1 MNLALKFKNIQ
12 DCNGLP
18 RIRIHIN
25 DAVVFENEV
34 CPLITVQCH
43 PVDNQIKL
51 RIEHYGKDPSTDTVV
66 DKGVIVQDRS
76 CELDIIEVDGYD
88 LEELRWHSA
97 YHCEDGTVIDKC
109 LFFGKNGTWHI
120 AFELPV
126 LKWILK
132 TRHEI
137 NNNDPDWQQ
146 DYESYVRACR
156 LLNKSI

>member
-1 MNLALKFKNIQ
+1 MNLTLKFKNIQ

-18 RIRIHIN
+18 DIRISIN
-25 DAVVFENEV
+25 DAVVFENTV

-43 PVDNQIKL
+43 PVDNKINL
-51 RIEHYGKDPSTDTVV
+51 SIEHYGKDPSKDTVV
-66 DKGVIVQDRS
+66 VDGAIAQDRS
-76 CELDIIEVDGYD
+76 CELDSIEVDGYD
-88 LEELRWHSA
+88 LQELKWLSA
-97 YHCEDGTVIDKC
+97 YHCDDGTVLDKC

-120 AFELPV
+120 AFELPA
-126 LKWILK
+126 LKWILR

-137 NNNDPDWQQ
+137 NHNDPTWSE

>member
-18 RIRIHIN
+18 CIRIHVN
-25 DAVVFENEV
+25 DAVVFENTV
-34 CPLITVQCH
+34 CPLIIIQCH
-43 PVDNQIKL
+43 PVGNQITL
-51 RIEHYGKDPSTDTVV
+51 SIEHYGKDPAADTVV
-66 DKGVIVQDRS
+66 VDGTIVQDRS
-76 CELDIIEVDGYD
+76 CELDSIEVDGYD
-88 LEELRWHSA
+88 LEELQWHSA
-97 YHCEDGTVIDKC
+97 YHCTDGTVLDKC
-109 LFFGKNGTWHI
+109 LFFGKNGTWRI
-120 AFELPV
+120 EFELPV

-137 NNNDPDWQQ
+137 NHNDPDWQE

>member
-34 CPLITVQCH
+34 CPLITVHCH
-43 PVDNQIKL
+43 PVGNNIKL
-51 RIEHYGKDPSTDTVV
+51 RIEHYGKDSVVDTVV
-66 DKGVIVQDRS
+66 VDDAIVQDRS
-76 CELDIIEVDGYD
+76 CELDTIEVDGYE
-88 LEELRWHSA
+88 LEELKWHSA

-120 AFELPV
+120 EFELPV
-126 LKWILK
+126 LKWILR

-137 NNNDPDWQQ
+137 NRNDPDWQQ

>member
-18 RIRIHIN
+18 LIRIHIN
-25 DAVVFENEV
+25 DAVVFENPV

-43 PVDNQIKL
+43 PVSNQIKL
-51 RIEHYGKDPSTDTVV
+51 RIEHYGKDPVADTVV
-66 DKGVIVQDRS
+66 DNGVIVQDRS
-76 CELDIIEVDGYD
+76 CELDSIEVDDYD
-88 LEELRWHSA
+88 LQELKWHSA
-97 YHCEDGTVIDKC
+97 YHCEDGTVLDKC
-109 LFFGKNGTWHI
+109 LFFGKPGTWRI
-120 AFELPV
+120 EFELPV

-137 NNNDPDWQQ
+137 NHNDPGWQE
-146 DYESYVRACR
+146 DYESYVRACK

>member
-12 DCNGLP
+12 PWNGLP
-18 RIRIHIN
+18 HIRIVIN
-25 DAVVFENEV
+25 DAVVFENTV

-51 RIEHYGKDPSTDTVV
+51 SIEHYGKDTAVDTVV
-66 DKGVIVQDRS
+66 IDGVIVQDRS
-76 CELDIIEVDGYD
+76 CELDTIEVDGYD
-88 LEELRWHSA
+88 LQELKWLSA
-97 YHCEDGTVIDKC
+97 YHCDDGSVLDKC
-109 LFFGKNGTWHI
+109 LFFGKNGTWHM

-126 LKWILK
+126 LKWILR

-137 NNNDPDWQQ
+137 NRNDPTWSE